1 VDSTSEE
8 RISSSTSPHTPC
20 PGITTSFTGTRL
32 PTPQGGF
39 QLIDFNCPLSGH
51 QHLAL
56 VRGDVRG
63 DDILL
68 RVHSECLTGDLFGSL
83 RCDCGE
89 QLRKSMEAIAAE
101 GRGIILYLGHEGRGI
116 GLTNKLRAYHLQDHG
131 ADTVEANVRL
141 GLPPDA
147 RSYRC
152 ATCLLSM
159 LGIRSVRL
167 LTNNPAKIDE
177 LKALGVV
184 VKERVPIEV
193 TPNEHNLRYLQTK
206 KEKMGHLL
214 HGL

>member
-1 VDSTSEE
+1 VATTSEE
-8 RISSSTSPHTPC
+8 RNPRPNLPPAPC
-20 PGITTSFTGTRL
+20 PGITRSFTGTRL
-32 PTPQGGF
+32 PTPQGEF

-56 VRGDVRG
+56 VRGDVKG

-89 QLRKSMEAIAAE
+89 QLRRSMEAIAAE
-101 GRGIILYLGHEGRGI
+101 GRGIVLYLGHEGRGI
-116 GLTNKLRAYHLQDHG
+116 GLTNKLKAYHLQDHG

-167 LTNNPAKIDE
+167 LTNNPSKMDE

-193 TPNEHNLRYLQTK
+193 TPNEHNRRYLRTK
-206 KEKMGHLL
+206 KERMGHLL
-214 HGL
+214 NGL